1 MTETRTRWLRVRS
14 AIDAV
19 SLTKLLIFTVVFVV
33 WRGSPLFA
41 LGAAFAMPIVLAV
54 LVWIGR
60 ALYFA
65 LTGRVPGAPPAR
77 LGLPLSQRRHNGSL
91 QLTER
96 PASGCAPA
104 SRIQYYSSR
113 RL

>member
-1 MTETRTRWLRVRS
+1 MNETRTRWLRVRS

-19 SLTKLLIFTVVFVV
+19 TLAKLLIFSLVFVV

-41 LGAAFAMPIVLAV
+41 LGAAFAMPIVLAI

-60 ALYFA
+60 ALCLA

-77 LGLPLSQRRHNGSL
+77 LGLPLSQRRHNGSP

-96 PASGCAPA
+96 PPSRRASA
-104 SRIQYYSSR
+104 SRIQSYSSQ

>member
-1 MTETRTRWLRVRS
+1 MIESRTGWLRVRS

-19 SLTKLLIFTVVFVV
+19 SLTKLLIVSLVFVL

-41 LGAAFAMPIVLAV
+41 LGAAFVMPILLAI

-77 LGLPLSQRRHNGSL
+77 LGLPLSERRHNEWL

-96 PASGCAPA
+96 PASGRAPA
-104 SRIQYYSSR
+104 RRIQVYSSR
-113 RL
+113 RR